1 MALTWSQIV
10 QTAAAELALTGV
22 SAAVAS
28 ANDGLTRQLGAL
40 ANRCGQMVS
49 DSSEWVGLTGQGIVE
64 VLPPTQLTGTLTS
77 GSAVVTGLSSTAG
90 LTAGLFVVS
99 GEYITEATRLV
110 SVDSTTQVT
119 LDQVATASGSV
130 SLLFARDTYNVPEGF
145 RSFISRTFWDR
156 SRQWELIGPMSPQED
171 QWMRSGIVA
180 TGPRRRFRKIGRGLP
195 VFRIWPPPTD
205 LDSPATL
212 AFEFQSEY
220 WAQDA
225 NGEPKEKFTA
235 DNDTC
240 IFRDEVMVQGLKW
253 LFLQAKGFDYVDF
266 RAAWLADL
274 STAQAQDTGAR
285 TLSLSGRPWNSL
297 IGPGNVQDAD
307 FPPG

>member
-1 MALTWSQIV
+1 MLTWAGIV

-22 SAAVAS
+22 SPAVAS

-40 ANRCGQMVS
+40 ANRCGQMVA
-49 DSSEWVGLTGQGIVE
+49 DSSDWVGLTQQGIVE
-64 VLPPTQLTGTLTS
+64 VVPPIVLTATLTAQ
-77 GSAVVTGLSSTAG
+77 SAVVGVPSTAG
-90 LTAGLFVVS
+90 IVAGAFVVI
-99 GEYITEATRLV
+99 GENITEATRV
-110 SVDSTTQVT
+110 VAVNSATQLT
-119 LDQVATASGSV
+119 MDQVATGSGTF
-130 SLLFARDTYNVPEGF
+130 SLTFARDTYDVPADF

-180 TGPRRRFRKIGRGLP
+180 TGPRRRFRKVGRGQQ

-212 AFEFQSEY
+212 AYEYTSDY

-225 NGEPKEKFTA
+225 NGAPKPLFTA
-235 DNDTC
+235 DNDTTV
-240 IFRDEVMVQGLKW
+240 FRDEVMVQGVKW

-266 RAAWLADL
+266 RAAWMADL
-274 STAQAQDTGAR
+274 SVSMAKDTGAR
-285 TLSLSGRPWNSL
+285 TLNLAQRPWPVL

>member
-1 MALTWSQIV
+1 MLTWSQIV
-10 QTAAAELALTGV
+10 TTAARELALSGV
-22 SAAVAS
+22 TPAVAS
-28 ANDGLTRQLGAL
+28 ANDPLTQQLGAL
-40 ANRCGQMVS
+40 ANRCGQMVA
-49 DSSEWVGLTGQGIVE
+49 DSSAWVGLTMQGIVE
-64 VLPPTQLTGTLTS
+64 VAPPIVLTGTVTQ

-90 LTAGLFVVS
+90 LIAGRYAVS
-99 GEYITEATRLV
+99 GTYLTEATRLLT
-110 SVDSTTQVT
+110 VDSATQIT
-119 LDQVATASGSV
+119 LDQVATASGSAT
-130 SLLFARDTYNVPEGF
+130 LTFALDTYDVPADF

-180 TGPRRRFRKIGRGLP
+180 TGPRRRFRKIGRGRA

-212 AFEFQSEY
+212 GYEYTSEY

-225 NGEPKEKFTA
+225 NDVPKAMFTQ
-235 DNDTC
+235 DTDTC
-240 IFRDEVMVQGLKW
+240 VFRDDVMVLGLKW
-253 LFLQAKGFDYVDF
+253 LFLQAKGFEYESF
-266 RAAWLADL
+266 KRMWEAELG
-274 STAQAQDTGAR
+274 TAMAQDTGAR
-285 TLSLSGRPWNSL
+285 TLSLVQRPWPVL